1 MLMGA
6 MEPMDYFER
15 QLQSEEK
22 YNGIIVRVRLD
33 EAELHTGK
41 HVKREVVE
49 HPGGV
54 TIFPVDDERC
64 CYLVRQFRYPF
75 GRMLLE
81 APAGKLEKGED
92 PLTCAVRE
100 LAEETGFEAD
110 ELIDLGDC
118 YASPGISTEV
128 LHIYLALGLHAGKS
142 HPDADEYLNVEK
154 IPLQT
159 LSEMVMRNEISDGKT
174 VIAVLKAEKYLTQR
188 EK

>member
-1 MLMGA
+1 MRGA
-6 MEPMDYFER
+6 LDPMDYSER
-15 QLQSEEK
+15 QLHSEEK
-22 YNGIIVRVRLD
+22 YKGIIVRVRLD

-54 TIFPVDDERC
+54 TIFPVDDEGN

-92 PLTCAVRE
+92 PLDCAVRE
-100 LAEETGFEAD
+100 LSEETGFEAD
-110 ELIDLGDC
+110 ELIDLGTC
-118 YASPGISTEV
+118 YTSPGFSTEV

-142 HPDADEYLNVEK
+142 HPDTDEFLNVEK
-154 IPLQT
+154 VPLRT
-159 LSEMVMRNEISDGKT
+159 MSEMVMRNEISDGKT
-174 VIAVLKAEKYLTQR
+174 VIAILKAEKYLSQR